1 MVWPTLGSRTA
12 KEQNSRALDRA
23 AEYCGEHVCLSPLL
37 DTLQQEQP
45 DFSCVEESV
54 RMTEDRDEW
63 RKYFMVWPT
72 LGSRTADEQNSRA
85 CIRLS
90 AYAMS
95 QKRTCVCVFRF
106 YRATLCWRGIR
117 CRRVS
122 VRPPVTSCL
131 SITSRYCIETTGR
144 IELVLSM
151 DWDRWKKASTSWRL
165 PL

>member
-1 MVWPTLGSRTA
+1 
-12 KEQNSRALDRA
+12 
-23 AEYCGEHVCLSPLL
+23 
-37 DTLQQEQP
+37 
-45 DFSCVEESV
+45 
-54 RMTEDRDEW
+54 MTEDRDEW

-122 VRPPVTSCL
+122 VRPSVTSCL

-144 IELVLSM
+144 IELVLSIH
-151 DWDRWKKASTSWRL
+151 WDRWKKSLHVMEASFVIVYCHSKKLLMCLSSKMQMPSLSYVVRAYL
-165 PL
+165 SAYLLLIR